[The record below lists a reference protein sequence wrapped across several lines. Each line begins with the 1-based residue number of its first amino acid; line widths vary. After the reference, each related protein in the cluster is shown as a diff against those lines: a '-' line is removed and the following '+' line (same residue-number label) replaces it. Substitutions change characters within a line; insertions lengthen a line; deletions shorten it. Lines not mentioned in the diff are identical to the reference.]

1 MGKYRFNK
9 EDLNFVEDRRG
20 FKGWVKILVRYFFM
34 SLVLAIFYYVM
45 FSLFI
50 STEQERALARETD
63 LMEAEYE
70 KLHERL
76 HQLDNTI
83 KNLQHRDREIYRSI
97 FNAEPPVYS
106 VYGDYDM
113 FAGIDTTRMES
124 VVDDSK
130 MRLAVMERGMAR
142 VEATFEGIMGA
153 LDSLGS
159 GVTAIPSIVPVKD
172 FSIRQSGASVG
183 MKINPFYKT
192 VAMHNGMDLL
202 AASGTPVLA
211 GADGVVV
218 KAVKNGKR
226 EGSSVAIDH
235 KNGYVTVYNHLGKIK
250 VRKGQRVKQGEVIAE
265 VGLTGMS
272 FAPHLHYEVWYNGKV
287 MDPMDYFFSSI
298 TPQMYRDMAVVTVNT
313 GQSLD

>member
-1 MGKYRFNK
+1 MGKYRFDK
-9 EDLNFVEDRRG
+9 DDLNFVEDSRG
-20 FKGWVKILVRYFFM
+20 FWGWVRILMGYFCL
-34 SLVLAIFYYVM
+34 SLVLAVLYYAV

-50 STEQERALARETD
+50 STEQERALERETE
-63 LMEAEYE
+63 LMEIEYE
-70 KLHERL
+70 KLHGRL
-76 HQLDNTI
+76 HQLDNTV

-106 VYGDYDM
+106 AYGDYDM
-113 FAGIDTTRMES
+113 FAGIDTTRIES
-124 VVDDSK
+124 VVGDSK
-130 MRLAVMERGMAR
+130 MRLSVMERGMVK
-142 VEATFEGIMGA
+142 VESAFGEIRDA

-159 GVTAIPSIVPVKD
+159 GVTAVPSIVPVMD

-183 MKINPFYKT
+183 RKINPFYKT
-192 VAMHNGMDLL
+192 VAVHNGMDLL
-202 AASGTPVLA
+202 AALGTPVLA
-211 GADGVVV
+211 GADGTVV

-226 EGSSVAIDH
+226 EGSSVTINH
-235 KNGYVTVYNHLGKIK
+235 NNGYVTVYNHLGKIK
-250 VRKGQRVKQGEVIAE
+250 VRKGQRVKQGEMIAE

-298 TPQMYRDMAVVTVNT
+298 TPQMYRDMAVVTANT

>member
-1 MGKYRFNK
+1 MGKYRFDK
-9 EDLNFVEDRRG
+9 DDLNFVEDKRG
-20 FKGWVKILVRYFFM
+20 FKGWLKILVRYFFM
-34 SLVLAIFYYVM
+34 SLVLAVLYYVV

-50 STEQERALARETD
+50 STEQERALERETE
-63 LMEAEYE
+63 LMEVEYE
-70 KLHERL
+70 KLHGRL
-76 HQLDNTI
+76 LQLENTI
-83 KNLQHRDREIYRSI
+83 KNLQHRDREIYRSV

-106 VYGDYDM
+106 AYGDYDM

-124 VVDDSK
+124 VVSDSQL
-130 MRLAVMERGMAR
+130 RLSVMERGMAR
-142 VEATFEGIMGA
+142 VEAAFVEIRGA
-153 LDSLGS
+153 LDSLGT
-159 GVTAIPSIVPVKD
+159 GVTAIPSIVPVRD

-211 GADGVVV
+211 GADGTVC

-226 EGSSVAIDH
+226 EGSSVTIDH

-250 VRKGQRVKQGEVIAE
+250 VRKGQKVKQGDVIAE

-298 TPQMYRDMAVVTVNT
+298 TPQMYRDMAVVTANT